1 VLVVLTLVATAGF
14 LYRPAVLLGVDGR
27 ALADSVAAEAGGS
40 ETFDECR
47 ERGSSRWR
55 CLASDGSNAARY
67 DVEVDG
73 RGCWTARRLG
83 EADRRDRVRARTS
96 GCIGVLDYVHVAD

>member
-27 ALADSVAAEAGGS
+27 ALADSVAAETGGS
-40 ETFDECR
+40 GAFEECR
-47 ERGSSRWR
+47 ERAGPRWR

-67 DVEVDG
+67 DVKVDG
-73 RGCWTARRLG
+73 RGCWTARRVG
-83 EADRRDRVRARTS
+83 EAGGRDRLPARTS
-96 GCIGVLDYVHVAD
+96 GCIAVFDYVHVAD